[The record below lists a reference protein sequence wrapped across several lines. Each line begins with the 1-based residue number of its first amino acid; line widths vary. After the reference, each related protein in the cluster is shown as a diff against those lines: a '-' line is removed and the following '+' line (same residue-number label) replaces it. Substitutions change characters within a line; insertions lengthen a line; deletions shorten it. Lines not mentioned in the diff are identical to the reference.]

1 MAVDMAVVEP
11 EIKDSTQRVLDVAE
25 ALFMA
30 QGYKAISLR
39 DIADA
44 VGMKQASLYYHFPG
58 GKEQLFM
65 AMAERMFD
73 HHRLGLT
80 QALEDA
86 GPDMRAQLNA
96 VADWFG
102 SQRPLNL
109 MGMMHADLAALTPE
123 HTERLARI
131 AHGAVFFPLRQ
142 AFVAAAE
149 RGEIRPMHPELL
161 AGSFLWLMDGL
172 RYGETRMGAPPW
184 EMMAGGVGVVVD
196 GWAAAAGMRNG

>member
-1 MAVDMAVVEP
+1 MSVVEL
-11 EIKDSTQRVLDVAE
+11 ELKDSTQRVLDVAE
-25 ALFMA
+25 ALFME
-30 QGYKAISLR
+30 QGYTAISLR

-44 VGMKQASLYYHFPG
+44 LGMKQASLYYHFPG

-73 HHRLGLT
+73 RHRAGLT
-80 QALEDA
+80 QALEEA
-86 GPDMRAQLNA
+86 GPHLQAQLAA
-96 VADWFG
+96 VAAWFG

-123 HTERLARI
+123 NTERLARI

-142 AFVAAAE
+142 AIVAAAE
-149 RGEIRPMHPELL
+149 RGEIRPMHPDLL

-172 RYGETRMGAPPW
+172 RYGETRMGAPPR
-184 EMMAGGVGVVVD
+184 EAMAEELVSLLMD
-196 GWAAAAGMRNG
+196 GMRPRTIKN